1 MVEPEKVWDGINDVS
16 YTQGKSLRPNNSGF
30 WVRDWHTKWVKKQYD
45 RIYDFVEANVK
56 DSAALEVESLGMD
69 KAKELRKELTK

>member
-1 MVEPEKVWDGINDVS
+1 M
-16 YTQGKSLRPNNSGF
+16 
-30 WVRDWHTKWVKKQYD
+30 WVKKQYD

-69 KAKELRKELTK
+69 KANELRKELTKHFGGSGDDVRSEETKYEEGLPKIDRCASMS